1 MIHRAPLYDP
11 IFNRLKF
18 IIYLIRIYFF
28 VNIWNNERKKNN
40 LIFVDFKCKIFYIYF
55 RNVTCDECCL
65 EKGEKVWKGFPRVY
79 TRYTDLR
86 KSEDVTLNRSV
97 CGLSF
102 KADLLFYNVCIRTK
116 CPLLDIVSPIEGL
129 NRGRKWE
136 GMERGGRK
144 KKMALYYSKIL
155 ADREREYRTSGK
167 GGWQWNICIHFNWLF
182 SCSLL
187 AEYFTFENAWRVM
200 DGEISIIK
208 HGNTSVFVP
217 TLSLLFP
224 FDKTIRFYSTIIISL
239 KLFLFFFI
247 NRLF

>member
-1 MIHRAPLYDP
+1 MFAYERSVHFSISCR
-11 IFNRLKF
+11 RLKDW
-18 IIYLIRIYFF
+18 IEEG
-28 VNIWNNERKKNN
+28 NEK
-40 LIFVDFKCKIFYIYF
+40 
-55 RNVTCDECCL
+55 E
-65 EKGEKVWKGFPRVY
+65 W
-79 TRYTDLR
+79 
-86 KSEDVTLNRSV
+86 
-97 CGLSF
+97 
-102 KADLLFYNVCIRTK
+102 
-116 CPLLDIVSPIEGL
+116 
-129 NRGRKWE
+129 RG
-136 GMERGGRK
+136 GGRK

-155 ADREREYRTSGK
+155 AGREREYRTSGK

-247 NRLF
+247 NSFRLF

>member
-1 MIHRAPLYDP
+1 M
-11 IFNRLKF
+11 KQ
-18 IIYLIRIYFF
+18 
-28 VNIWNNERKKNN
+28 RKKKKIILPLSN
-40 LIFVDFKCKIFYIYF
+40 LRCKIFYIYF

-136 GMERGGRK
+136 GMGRGGKEK
-144 KKMALYYSKIL
+144 KWRYIIL
-155 ADREREYRTSGK
+155 KYWRVERESIVQVERE
-167 GGWQWNICIHFNWLF
+167 GGGGIFASILTGCLVALF
-182 SCSLL
+182 LPSTSLL
-187 AEYFTFENAWRVM
+187 KTRDAWWTVKYR
-200 DGEISIIK
+200 
-208 HGNTSVFVP
+208 
-217 TLSLLFP
+217 
-224 FDKTIRFYSTIIISL
+224 
-239 KLFLFFFI
+239 
-247 NRLF
+247 